1 MKKLAKKML
10 CAALALVMVLGLTA
24 CGDKGTK
31 VPDEYKNYVSPW
43 ELNVVEAAKADGKMH
58 YYFMSAEGYMVN
70 PGGSSS
76 TKWGDSCLIVFPD
89 GTTMLI
95 DAGMAGHAPIL
106 TLNLKRMGIEK
117 LDYFVLTHPHD
128 DHGYGAVKDGGI
140 LHTFPV
146 GQVYYAGVYNGD
158 WSDPQILVN
167 LCKDKGYPLEI
178 LERGDTFTIGEV
190 AVEVLGPNPDM
201 IGKTIVDNVTDVN
214 NSSLVMRF
222 DYGEHSSLFTGDVY
236 KNAERELVSYDRAK
250 LDVDLLK
257 MPHHGGDTSSDGPFI
272 YAVTAE
278 LGVATGWD
286 PVDVAVFSRYKGTKT
301 TIIMD
306 TEDGYIHVSSG
317 KDGVLSYETSRER
330 SEKSTFGQL
339 KKG

>member
-1 MKKLAKKML
+1 MKKYVKTLT
-10 CAALALVMVLGLTA
+10 CALVALVMVLSLVA
-24 CGDKGTK
+24 CGDKGVK
-31 VPDEYKNYVSPW
+31 VPKEYEGYVSPW

-70 PGGSSS
+70 PGGNSS

-95 DAGMAGHAPIL
+95 DAGLAGHAPIL
-106 TLNLKRMGIEK
+106 ELNLKRMGIEK
-117 LDYFVLTHPHD
+117 LDYFVLSHPHD
-128 DHGYGAVKDGGI
+128 DHGYGAVKEGGI

-146 GQVYYAGVYNGD
+146 GQVYYNGVFNGD
-158 WSDPQILVN
+158 WSNPQILVD
-167 LCKDKGYPLEI
+167 LCKEKGYPCDI
-178 LERGDTFTIGEV
+178 LKRGDKLTVGEV
-190 AVEVLGPNPDM
+190 AIEVLGPNPDM

-257 MPHHGGDTSSDGPFI
+257 LPHHGGDTSNDSPFI
-272 YAVTAE
+272 YAVTPE
-278 LGVATGWD
+278 LGVATGFD
-286 PVDVAVFSRYKGTKT
+286 PVDVAVFGRYKGTKT

-306 TEDGYIHVSSG
+306 TEDGYIHVTSG

-339 KKG
+339 NKG

>member
-1 MKKLAKKML
+1 MKKLAKKLL
-10 CAALALVMVLGLTA
+10 CTLLALVMVLSLAA
-24 CGDKGTK
+24 CGDKGVK
-31 VPDEYKNYVSPW
+31 VPKEYEGYVSPW

-70 PGGSSS
+70 PGGNSS

-95 DAGMAGHAPIL
+95 DAGLAGHAPIL

-117 LDYFVLTHPHD
+117 LDYFVLSHPHD

-140 LHTFPV
+140 LHNFPV
-146 GQVYYAGVYNGD
+146 GQVYYSGIYNGD
-158 WSDPQILVN
+158 WSNPQILVE
-167 LCKDKGYPLEI
+167 LCKAKGYPCDI
-178 LERGDTFTIGEV
+178 LKRGDKLTIGEV
-190 AVEVLGPNPDM
+190 SIEVLGPNPDM

-236 KNAERELVSYDRAK
+236 KTAERELVSYDRAK

-257 MPHHGGDTSSDGPFI
+257 LPHHGGDTSNDGPFV

-278 LGVATGWD
+278 LAVATGFD
-286 PVDVAVFSRYKGTKT
+286 PVDVAVFNRYKGTKT
-301 TIIMD
+301 TIVMD
-306 TEDGYIHVSSG
+306 TEDGYIHASSG
-317 KDGVLSYETSRER
+317 KDGVLAFETSRER

-339 KKG
+339 NKG